1 MLNLL
6 VSWVCKIAL
15 KITLVLNQNSFKCL
29 LDCVSQKTLE
39 GDRDNT
45 VCGGDKACKS
55 SGPTPP
61 SALIILNSLL
71 SFPAILQE

>member
-29 LDCVSQKTLE
+29 LDCVSQKTVVECTYTETLAMV
-39 GDRDNT
+39 R
-45 VCGGDKACKS
+45 
-55 SGPTPP
+55 
-61 SALIILNSLL
+61 L
-71 SFPAILQE
+71 